1 MEGISL
7 SVEDKL
13 KITRMLDK
21 LGVDFVEGGWP
32 GSNPKDAEF
41 FERARDLNLENSTV
55 VAFGATR
62 RANVSVDKDP
72 QIEALLQAETQVIT
86 LVGKSSDLHVR
97 SILETTPEENLDMI
111 ADSVRYLRDKGRRVI
126 FDAEHFFD
134 GYKENPDYAIKTVQ
148 AAHDAGAEYV
158 VLCDTNGG
166 RLPSEISEIISE
178 VQSATKAQSRHPRSQ

>member
-1 MEGISL
+1 MATTAKQLTLYDTTLRDGTQMEGISL

-21 LGVDFVEGGWP
+21 LGVDFIEGGWP

-41 FERARDLNLENSTV
+41 FERARDLDLQHSTI

-72 QIEALLQAETQVIT
+72 QIEALLQAETEVIT
-86 LVGKSSDLHVR
+86 LVGKSSALHVR

-111 ADSVRYLRDKGRRVI
+111 ADSIRYLRDKGQARHLRCRALLRRL
-126 FDAEHFFD
+126 
-134 GYKENPDYAIKTVQ
+134 Q
-148 AAHDAGAEYV
+148 
-158 VLCDTNGG
+158 
-166 RLPSEISEIISE
+166 
-178 VQSATKAQSRHPRSQ
+178 